1 MNRDDALAVIQ
12 ELIQTRVDVMNDIL
26 EKTEVEDSQYWMAQI
41 QIFRD
46 VMRYVRENLN
56 ESNGD
61 QQQMKKGKS
70 KIKKLKEDKKSKD
83 TK

>member
-70 KIKKLKEDKKSKD
+70 KIKKLKEDKKSND